1 MSETLQMVKAR
12 IPCIKKKKKNTGI
25 QIDTFDDKI
34 STQKIKKQDI
44 IAFVLFF

>member
-12 IPCIKKKKKNTGI
+12 IPCIKKKKNIGI